1 MITLKSHGFKYSRPD
16 ANYYFDVSYFVNP
29 WREEPIR
36 QQKDP
41 TRRRKMIL
49 RHMQLQSKCEDFV
62 NSTTMLL
69 RTVNKLF
76 PDENIKVAFCCS
88 AGEYRSPAI
97 VELVGDE
104 LKKLKIPFAIEH
116 SKESKL

>member
-1 MITLKSHGFKYSRPD
+1 MITMMSWGHKYGQPP
-16 ANYYFDVSYFVNP
+16 ANYKFDVSYFVNP
-29 WREEPIR
+29 WREEAIR

-49 RHMQLQSKCEDFV
+49 RQMQMQSKCEEFV
-62 NSTTMLL
+62 ASATMLI

-76 PDENIKVAFCCS
+76 PDENIKIAFCCS

-104 LKKLKIPFAIEH
+104 LKKFKIPFAIEH